1 MSGDPSKSPETVITN
16 LQPLLPIVV
25 QNEEPRVLDTD
36 LAKRLGMNIPRRI
49 RSDLIAPNQ
58 RELEAHCI
66 LEAST
71 PNSGKAGRPAKV
83 FYLNEQQALLI
94 CMFSR
99 TEKAAAV
106 SGLDRG
112 KEGIDGYSAGD

>member
-1 MSGDPSKSPETVITN
+1 MNAITN
-16 LQPLLPIVV
+16 FQPLLPIVV

-36 LAKRLGMNIPRRI
+36 LAERLGMKTPRNIRK
-49 RSDLIAPNQ
+49 SLIIPNQ
-58 RELEAHCI
+58 QELEAHGI
-66 LEAST
+66 LGSSI
-71 PNSGKAGRPAKV
+71 PNAGKRGRPAKV

-106 SGLDRG
+106 PRLDRG
-112 KEGIDGYSAGD
+112 KEGADASAGAFL